1 MAASSPWISAVTS
14 SCPSTAKAC
23 TGRPSTAAAAG
34 PSQSTD
40 MYETRAQPLLSRAR
54 YIARLGRH
62 AAAAAAL
69 VAASLGMG
77 MAGYVYFE
85 HLTWLDAFVDAS
97 MLLGGMGPVHNPQTA
112 GGKLFAGLYAL
123 YSGLVFLVTVGV
135 VLAPVMH
142 RALHKFH
149 WAKERA
155 K

>member
-1 MAASSPWISAVTS
+1 
-14 SCPSTAKAC
+14 
-23 TGRPSTAAAAG
+23 
-34 PSQSTD
+34 
-40 MYETRAQPLLSRAR
+40 MYETRIEPIATRGRFLAR
-54 YIARLGRH
+54 MGRH
-62 AAAAAAL
+62 AALAAAVVL
-69 VAASLGMG
+69 GSLFMG

-97 MLLGGMGPVHNPQTA
+97 MLLGGMGPVHIPQTA

-135 VLAPVMH
+135 VLAPVLH

-149 WAKERA
+149 WAKERV